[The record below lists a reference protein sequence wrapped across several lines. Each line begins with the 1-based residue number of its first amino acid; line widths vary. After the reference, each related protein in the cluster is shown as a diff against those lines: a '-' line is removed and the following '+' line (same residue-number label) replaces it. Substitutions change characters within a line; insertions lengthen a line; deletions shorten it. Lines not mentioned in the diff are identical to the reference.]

1 MQNYS
6 QYHSSKV
13 QTNHRAYEGLHMTLQ
28 KETPILTAQIRA
40 LYRELDKKFHLRG
53 ANIPITFGFESD
65 SLGSYNQTGHG
76 QKEHFHFSLLFIG
89 YAVKNPL
96 SKEEREDLYKHEYAH
111 YMQYH
116 MEIPVKYH
124 WQPGIHGSAWKY
136 CCSLVGAAPT
146 PYYKVGEGL
155 MKHDYQKALN
165 NPIHDKTIPV
175 RDRYRQERE
184 YQNTKNRTIQYK
196 VNDVVRHPKF
206 GEGIVE
212 EIVQLESSVRLH
224 IRFQDELKKIDQK
237 WLLKTGRKK

>member
-1 MQNYS
+1 MNIDTHLKQLLEKETHIHLAEIRTLY
-6 QYHSSKV
+6 QDLDRKF
-13 QTNHRAYEGLHMTLQ
+13 GLHASSVPVFFSYDEGM
-28 KETPILTAQIRA
+28 
-40 LYRELDKKFHLRG
+40 
-53 ANIPITFGFESD
+53 
-65 SLGSYNQTGHG
+65 LGSYTQAGHHE
-76 QKEHFHFSLLFIG
+76 KEHFCFSLLFIG

-96 SKEEREDLYKHEYAH
+96 QRSDRIDLYKHEYAH

-116 MEIPVKYH
+116 MEIPAKYH

-175 RDRYRQERE
+175 RDPYRRERE

-206 GEGIVE
+206 GEGIIE

-237 WLLKTGRKK
+237 WLLKTSRKK